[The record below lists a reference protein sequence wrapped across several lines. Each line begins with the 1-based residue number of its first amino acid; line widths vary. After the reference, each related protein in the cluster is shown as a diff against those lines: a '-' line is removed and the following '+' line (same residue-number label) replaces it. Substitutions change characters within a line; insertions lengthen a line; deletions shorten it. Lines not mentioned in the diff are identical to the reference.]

1 MIDLNFADERIL
13 ATLSPANLKTK
24 EDGSIFQKNGPR
36 LRLYLDAFLLQA
48 AGYEPDAKLS
58 LYSAVRNEKFAALR
72 FCIGS
77 SGLSLSPILRSGKRE
92 VRIPGSALRFDMPRF
107 RRVKCWFQIDTV
119 KNTLTVAIPFGSEG
133 C

>member
-1 MIDLNFADERIL
+1 VNRRSLSWLNSEERAVIDLNFTDERIL

-48 AGYEPDAKLS
+48 AG
-58 LYSAVRNEKFAALR
+58 